1 MERYVMGLQIFKTD
15 KVITLLTVA
24 KFGSMYLETAK
35 EEGHM
40 ENFHCNAF
48 FFRVIR
54 VTTSRV
60 SLII

>member
-48 FFRVIR
+48 FF
-54 VTTSRV
+54 
-60 SLII
+60 